1 MRGILEMEYTIN
13 KGDCMWNIVKAQY
26 GDNVKTNAD
35 ILKAVNKLAEINNIS
50 DPNLIYAGNTLNI
63 PSYDSIFGT
72 ETDASETKAD
82 DTAEPLNKEEEKAV
96 STSMYEDFSNWI
108 KDSYNKLTGNKRD
121 ELEMY
126 DYVESDISKDDEA
139 FEEPLIEGAKNLA
152 QSNLEA
158 SDGDKDGVLNYDEY
172 LQQEAS
178 LYNELFPND
187 AYKFDDQTGELMTKD
202 YETGEYKID
211 SYANQFMQDNFTA
224 LDVDES
230 GSLDENELAAYYMAM
245 DASDSTKGYVDGK
258 IQIGAMMN
266 TDLTGKDFQ
275 TRLDSASKLLEDD
288 AA

>member
-1 MRGILEMEYTIN
+1 MDYTIN

-26 GDNVKTNAD
+26 GDDVKTNAD
-35 ILKAVNKLAEINNIS
+35 ILRAVNRLAEINNIE
-50 DPNLIYAGNTLNI
+50 DPNLIYTGNTLYI
-63 PSYDSIFGT
+63 PSYSSIFT
-72 ETDASETKAD
+72 ENPTDEAEEASL
-82 DTAEPLNKEEEKAV
+82 EPENKDEEKAA

-108 KDSYNKLTGNKRD
+108 KDGYDKLTGNKRD

-126 DYVESDISKDDEA
+126 DYVNSDISKDDEA
-139 FEEPLIEGAKNLA
+139 FEEPLVEGAKNLA

-158 SDGDKDGVLNYDEY
+158 SDIDQSGDMNYDEY

-187 AYKFDDQTGELMTKD
+187 AYQFNDETGELMTKD
-202 YETGEYKID
+202 YETGEYEID

-224 LDVDES
+224 LDMDES
-230 GSLDENELAAYYMAM
+230 GSLNEDELAAYYMAM

-258 IQIGAMMN
+258 IQIGAMIN

-275 TRLDSASKLLEDD
+275 TRLTNAGKLLDDSA
-288 AA
+288 A

>member
-1 MRGILEMEYTIN
+1 MDYTIN

-72 ETDASETKAD
+72 ETAASETKAD

-96 STSMYEDFSNWI
+96 SSSMYEDFSNWI

-158 SDGDKDGVLNYDEY
+158 SDKDQNGAMNYDEY

-187 AYKFDDQTGELMTKD
+187 AYQFNDETGELMTKD
-202 YETGEYKID
+202 YETGEYEID

-224 LDVDES
+224 LDMDES
-230 GSLDENELAAYYMAM
+230 GSLEQDELAAYYMAM

-275 TRLDSASKLLEDD
+275 TRLDNAGKLLDD
-288 AA
+288 SAA

>member
-1 MRGILEMEYTIN
+1 MEYTIN

-63 PSYDSIFGT
+63 PSYDSIFKT
-72 ETDASETKAD
+72 EATLSDGKGD
-82 DTAEPLNKEEEKAV
+82 DSTEPLNEGEEKAV

-158 SDGDKDGVLNYDEY
+158 SDKDQNGAMNYDEY

-187 AYKFDDQTGELMTKD
+187 AYQFNDETGELMTKD
-202 YETGEYKID
+202 YETGEYEID

-224 LDVDES
+224 LDVDKS
-230 GSLDENELAAYYMAM
+230 GSLEQDELAAYYMAM

-275 TRLDSASKLLEDD
+275 TRLANAGKLLDDSA
-288 AA
+288 A